1 MYEYRLERWSGR
13 LCNNI
18 MQLTNVI
25 YKAKKEN
32 GRFEQN
38 LQHSIIKPFKLRFN
52 DANPLPIK
60 VYEVSIDNSEI
71 ILNER
76 REILQRYILPNCRLP
91 ALPPIDCLVIHM
103 RGGDILR
110 KSPPPN
116 SVYVQ
121 PPLSFYKKVIE
132 DCPLKKIII
141 LTEDIP
147 NPCAKLIADSY
158 DNCIIQSSKLVNDII
173 TFLQATHVCFNIKG
187 TFGITLALMSPNI
200 KAAYIPKYKNDG
212 ENWHWHK
219 AFKVNYYELSDT
231 YIQPGEWN
239 ASDEQINQMITS

>member
-1 MYEYRLERWSGR
+1 MYEYRLEGWSGR
-13 LCNNI
+13 LCNNLI
-18 MQLTNVI
+18 QLTDVI
-25 YKAKKEN
+25 YTARKKN
-32 GRFEQN
+32 GRFDMN

-52 DANPLPIK
+52 DGTPLPK
-60 VYEVSIDNSEI
+60 KMYNEPFYNSEI
-71 ILNER
+71 QLNER
-76 REILQRYILPNCRLP
+76 REILQRYILANCRLP
-91 ALPPIDCLVIHM
+91 SLPPINCLVIHM

-110 KSPPPN
+110 QSPPPH

-147 NPCAKLIADSY
+147 NPCAKIIANAY
-158 DNCIIQSSKLVNDII
+158 DNCKIQSSKLLDDVS
-173 TFLQATHVCFNIKG
+173 TFLQATHVCFNTSG
-187 TFGITLALMSPNI
+187 TFGETLALMSPNI
-200 KAAYIPKYKNDG
+200 KAAYIPKYKDSTT
-212 ENWHWHK
+212 NWNIS
-219 AFKVNYYELSDT
+219 FKVNQYEISDT